1 MKMINI
7 LNSFFMKN
15 KLKKVYF
22 ILFLF
27 CFLFCFCFYFVY
39 ARLYLLIS
47 GLGAAGV
54 VVDEAEVFF
63 HVPVLP

>member
-7 LNSFFMKN
+7 LNSFLMKN
-15 KLKKVYF
+15 KLKKSLFYF
-22 ILFLF
+22 VFIFF
-27 CFLFCFCFYFVY
+27 FIFFYFVY

-63 HVPVLP
+63 HVPVLPG

>member
-27 CFLFCFCFYFVY
+27 CFLFCFYFVY

-63 HVPVLP
+63 QVPVLPG